1 MNYSP
6 LKLVLILANT
16 EGKFNFIFL
25 GSRQRRLIFSIKKI
39 PTFRVLDPHSKHCQG
54 HIAGQTVEKNVAG
67 ESEMQEVCLDV
78 EW

>member
-25 GSRQRRLIFSIKKI
+25 GRRQRRLIFSIKKI
-39 PTFRVLDPHSKHCQG
+39 PSFRVLDPHSKHCQG
-54 HIAGQTVEKNVAG
+54 HIAGQAVEKNVAG